1 MKTVSANQGCKDG
14 LKKFG
19 VRAFG
24 TLIARELNLHFH
36 SERLLAQ
43 PLGQRYVTI
52 ASKHTRRW
60 HCAARREITRPKEGK
75 LPEQKTRS
83 PRKMTEDGKP
93 LKANPRE
100 WRYTTAQRGRPG
112 GVQRGPRRGGSP

>member
-43 PLGQRYVTI
+43 PPGQRYVTI

-60 HCAARREITRPKEGK
+60 HCAARREIAERSEET
-75 LPEQKTRS
+75 PEAKAAQPS
-83 PRKMTEDGKP
+83 HNDGRW
-93 LKANPRE
+93 KALETNP
-100 WRYTTAQRGRPG
+100 
-112 GVQRGPRRGGSP
+112 